1 MKVKFAIGLTEKE
14 RLEITVM
21 GYACETYNN
30 DYDANWLNAST
41 SIVTGGFEGRI
52 TLMILAPELSLFAS
66 RISKLYEQLD
76 GEAEFKT
83 MEDQLY
89 IKCRGDGLGHIA
101 VTGYIRDAI
110 GTGYNTLNYEL
121 ALDQTQLK
129 RTIDE
134 FDKVLKEYPERKV

>member
-21 GYACETYNN
+21 GYACETYDNE
-30 DYDANWLNAST
+30 YDANWLNAST
-41 SIVTGGFEGRI
+41 SIVAGGFEGRI

-66 RISKLYEQLD
+66 GTSKLYDQLD

-134 FDKVLKEYPERKV
+134 LDIVLKEYPERKV

>member
-1 MKVKFAIGLTEKE
+1 MKMKFALGLTEKE

-21 GYACETYNN
+21 GYACESYDNE
-30 DYDANWLNAST
+30 YDANWLNAST
-41 SIVTGGFEGRI
+41 SIVAGGFEGRI
-52 TLMILAPELSLFAS
+52 TLMILAPDLSLFAS
-66 RISKLYEQLD
+66 RIAELYEQLD

-101 VTGYIRDAI
+101 VTGYMRDTI
-110 GTGYNTLNYEL
+110 GTGYNTLNFEL
-121 ALDQTQLK
+121 ALDQTQIK

-134 FDKVLKEYPERKV
+134 LDKVLKEYPERKV

>member
-1 MKVKFAIGLTEKE
+1 MKMKFTLGFTEKE

-21 GYACETYNN
+21 GYACESYDNE
-30 DYDANWLNAST
+30 YDANWLNAST
-41 SIVTGGFEGRI
+41 SIVSGGFEGRI

-66 RISKLYEQLD
+66 GISKLYEQLD

-89 IKCRGDGLGHIA
+89 IRCRGDGLGHIA
-101 VTGYIRDAI
+101 VTGYIRDAV

-134 FDKVLKEYPERKV
+134 LDKVLKEYPERKV

>member
-1 MKVKFAIGLTEKE
+1 MKMKFALGLTEKE

-21 GYACETYNN
+21 GYACETYDNE
-30 DYDANWLNAST
+30 YDANWLNAST
-41 SIVTGGFEGRI
+41 SIVAGGFEGRI

-66 RISKLYEQLD
+66 GISKLYEQLD

-89 IKCRGDGLGHIA
+89 IKCRGDGLGHIT
-101 VTGYIRDAI
+101 VTGYMKDTT
-110 GTGYNTLNYEL
+110 GTGYNTLNFEL
-121 ALDQTQLK
+121 SLDQTQLK

-134 FDKVLKEYPERKV
+134 LDKVLKEYPERKV

>member
-1 MKVKFAIGLTEKE
+1 MKMKFAIGLTEKE

-21 GYACETYNN
+21 GYACESYDNE
-30 DYDANWLNAST
+30 YDANWLSAST
-41 SIVTGGFEGRI
+41 SIVTGSFEGCT
-52 TLMILAPELSLFAS
+52 TLVILASELSLFAS
-66 RISKLYEQLD
+66 SISKLYEQLD

-101 VTGYIRDAI
+101 VTGYIRDAV

-134 FDKVLKEYPERKV
+134 LDQVLKEYPERKV

>member
-1 MKVKFAIGLTEKE
+1 MKFAIGLTEKE

-21 GYACETYNN
+21 GYACENYDNE
-30 DYDANWLNAST
+30 YDANWLNAST
-41 SIVTGGFEGRI
+41 SIVTGGFEGHT
-52 TLMILAPELSLFAS
+52 TLMILTFELSLFAS
-66 RISKLYEQLD
+66 KISKQYEQLD
-76 GEAEFKT
+76 GEAEFQT

-101 VTGYIRDAI
+101 VTGYMRDAT
-110 GTGYNTLNYEL
+110 GTGCNTLNFEL

-134 FDKVLKEYPERKV
+134 LDQVLQEYPERKV

>member
-1 MKVKFAIGLTEKE
+1 MKMKFALGLTEIE

-21 GYACETYNN
+21 GYAYESYDNE
-30 DYDANWLNAST
+30 YDANWLNAST
-41 SIVTGGFEGRI
+41 SIATGGFEGRI

-66 RISKLYEQLD
+66 GISKLYEQLD
-76 GEAEFKT
+76 GEAEFQT

-89 IKCRGDGLGHIA
+89 IRCRGDGLGHIA
-101 VTGYIRDAI
+101 VTGYVKDAI

-121 ALDQTQLK
+121 ALDQTLLK

-134 FDKVLKEYPERKV
+134 LDKVLKEYPERKV

>member
-1 MKVKFAIGLTEKE
+1 MKVKFALGLTEKE

-21 GYACETYNN
+21 GYACETYDNE
-30 DYDANWLNAST
+30 YDANWLNAST
-41 SIVTGGFEGRI
+41 SIVADGFKGRI

-66 RISKLYEQLD
+66 GISKLYEQLD

-110 GTGYNTLNYEL
+110 GTVYNTLNYEL

-129 RTIDE
+129 RTINE
-134 FDKVLKEYPERKV
+134 LDKVLKEYPERKV